1 LSAEAAGPGTAFPW
15 EAALRFGIGRL
26 RLHPDAFWALTP
38 AELAL
43 LAGPAR
49 APAPSHADLAAL
61 MRRLSDITGDEP

>member
-1 LSAEAAGPGTAFPW
+1 MSAATGPGGSAFPW

-26 RLHPDAFWALTP
+26 RLHPEAFWALTP

-49 APAPSHADLAAL
+49 EPALSRTELAAL
-61 MRRLSDITGDEP
+61 MRRLSDITGDEA